1 MSAEQIIL
9 FKDFLNSFGS
19 SNLIVNPSFFYYPD
33 ITFRNNF
40 LLKVKL
46 NDLSSF
52 DCCIL
57 LNCNP
62 RIESPIFNLRL
73 RQYFLN
79 NKLSLYSF
87 GIISNPI
94 FNVLN
99 LGNNVNS
106 FLLFIEGKHLFN
118 LKFIK
123 YIKSIFILGFS
134 LIKRLDS
141 VFFFKLINY
150 ISNIIKFSFFVLYDK
165 MSTLSAFDLGFI
177 PGIHSNYF
185 NYNNNKINKFNYNII
200 FNINNSNLSI
210 KSKIATSCLSYLEY
224 ALQDFNIFNG
234 AFGFK
239 NIIKYNLVLPLNII
253 LETTGSFLNIE
264 GKYDS
269 VPLLLSS
276 YKEAR

>member
-1 MSAEQIIL
+1 MSAEQLVL
-9 FKDFLNSFGS
+9 FKDFLNSLGT
-19 SNLIVNPSFFYYPD
+19 SNLIANPSFYHYPD

-40 LLKVKL
+40 LLKVSL
-46 NDLSSF
+46 NNLNSY

-79 NKLSLYSF
+79 NNLSLYSF
-87 GIISNPI
+87 GVISNPI

-99 LGNNVNS
+99 LGNNIIS
-106 FLLFIEGKHLFN
+106 FVLFMEGKHVFN
-118 LKFIK
+118 LKFLK
-123 YIKSIFILGFS
+123 YLKSIIIVGFS
-134 LIKRLDS
+134 VIRRIDS
-141 VFFFKLINY
+141 FFFFKLINY
-150 ISNIIKFSFFVLYDK
+150 VSQFIRFSFFVLYNK

-177 PGIHSNYF
+177 PGVNSNYYYCK
-185 NYNNNKINKFNYNII
+185 NLINKFNYSII
-200 FNINNSNLSI
+200 FNINNSNLLVKAKLPI
-210 KSKIATSCLSYLEY
+210 DCLSYFEF

-239 NIIKYNLVLPLNII
+239 SIFKYDLVLPLNIL
-253 LETTGSFLNIE
+253 LESTGSFLNIE
-264 GKYDS
+264 GKYDL